1 MSAELSVG
9 DLILLKPLKDV
20 RGTHTMDVWGLNE
33 LMEKRFG
40 KWHFVTSVHTR
51 NNFTVFEIEDG
62 FIYAKDWIEARIT
75 ENDIENEVLI

>member
-20 RGTHTMDVWGLNE
+20 RGTHTMDVLGLNE
-33 LMEKRFG
+33 FMVECFG

-51 NNFTVFEIEDG
+51 NNFTVFEIDDG
-62 FIYAKDWIEARIT
+62 LYMPKIGLRRE
-75 ENDIENEVLI
+75 